1 MSTIDSPIVR
11 IGSLYY
17 IPVEESDELI
27 DLCDFAD
34 GEDTQYDEC
43 AQFIEHSTASDRH
56 ATSGQSY
63 AVFQIIPA
71 RNGEM
76 LILDD
81 VIDGELRRV
90 YEYLHEKGLT
100 SSTAYPGIASND
112 PFSRVLQSL

>member
-1 MSTIDSPIVR
+1 MSTIDNPIVR

-17 IPVEESDELI
+17 IPVEDSEELI

-34 GEDTQYDEC
+34 GEDTQYDEG
-43 AQFIEHSTASDRH
+43 AQFIEYSTASDRH

-71 RNGEM
+71 RNGEI
-76 LILDD
+76 LILED

-90 YEYLHEKGLT
+90 YEYLHGKGLVPLVE
-100 SSTAYPGIASND
+100 YPGIVSND
-112 PFSRVLQSL
+112 PFTRVLQSL

>member
-1 MSTIDSPIVR
+1 MSTIDNPIIR

-17 IPVEESDELI
+17 IPVEDSDELI

-34 GEDTQYDEC
+34 GEDTQYDEG
-43 AQFIEHSTASDRH
+43 AQFIEHSTAGDRH

-76 LILDD
+76 LILED
-81 VIDGELRRV
+81 VINGELRRA
-90 YEYLHEKGLT
+90 YEYLREKGLVPL
-100 SSTAYPGIASND
+100 AEYPGIVASD
-112 PFSRVLQSL
+112 PFTRVLQSH